1 MTTEKS
7 FLLILCGIPSSGK
20 TELAKRTAKILEKK
34 FNKPVLVVGTDFF
47 REMMPISEEVFKPER
62 EVFLK
67 FLAFNTISL
76 GLQNGFIVISDDLNY
91 YTSMRKDLADLA
103 KSKGAGF
110 GVVYVNTPLNV
121 ALEWNRKRGSPI
133 PDELIEEIHAKFEEP
148 GEKYRWDSPIIT
160 VNPAEDELEV
170 LAERVAS
177 ETIQCML
184 KWGKPIKVFPITQRA
199 SEIEKATRR
208 AMGEI
213 MARFRILD
221 ITDKLS
227 DLRKSITQQ
236 AVKMG
241 LSPEAAVKLF
251 FENAEKIL
259 SQKILEKPS
268 GLMQFHVGLFG
279 HVDHGKTALA
289 RCLTEKPSTASL
301 DKHPEAQKR
310 GMTIDMGFSSFKIEG
325 GVVTLVDLPGHH
337 SLIEHAV
344 AGGHIIDLAL
354 LAVAANEGPMAQTL
368 EHLKVLE
375 SLEVKNLICVI
386 TKKDL
391 VSERELEKVKEKIHG
406 LLKGSIFE
414 NSRIAV
420 TSSITGEGIDDLK
433 RLIGETL
440 KFAVRNWAG
449 PFRMPCD
456 HAFHLKG
463 VGTVVTGTI
472 VRGKVHVGDEVEL
485 QPVGKKGKVKS
496 IQTFGESLKEAQAGD
511 RVGIAVSEIRPA
523 DVFRGCELSQPGSI
537 KPTHHLTVKMKV
549 NKDFRHVLKRAST
562 VHINIGLQTVT
573 ATFVPFFEDTLEDSS
588 KIKVLLPEV
597 KAGDECFALLKTN
610 KAVPAEIG
618 DKILIFKLD
627 LPPKTSR
634 IVGAGT
640 VMEIPSQPPEFVK
653 KKVKRGVVIKKI
665 SQKEYVVQGMFKS
678 KDAVEKYIGKM
689 LYSDSGIKGKIKSP
703 AGTEGLLLAEF
714 EKEIRDG
721 EGCHLTLYKSLK
733 IHFRKPQA

>member
-7 FLLILCGIPSSGK
+7 FLLIMCGIPSSGK

-47 REMMPISEEVFKPER
+47 REMMPISDEVFKPER
-62 EVFLK
+62 EAFLK

-133 PDELIEEIHAKFEEP
+133 PDGLIEEVHAKFEEP
-148 GEKYRWDSPIIT
+148 GKKYRWDSPIMT
-160 VNPAEDELEV
+160 VNPAQDELDV

-177 ETIQCML
+177 ETVQCML

-213 MARFRILD
+213 MARFRMANV
-221 ITDKLS
+221 TDELS
-227 DLRKSITQQ
+227 DLRKSIAQQ
-236 AVKMG
+236 AVKME

-251 FENAEKIL
+251 SENAEKIL

-289 RCLTEKPSTASL
+289 RRLTEKPSTASL
-301 DKHPEAQKR
+301 DRHPEAQKR
-310 GMTIDMGFSSFKIEG
+310 GMTIDMGFSSFKTEG

-354 LAVAANEGPMAQTL
+354 LVVAANEGPMAQTL

-375 SLEVKNLICVI
+375 SLDVKNLICVI

-391 VSERELEKVKEKIHG
+391 VSDRELEKVKEKVQD
-406 LLKGSIFE
+406 LLKGSKFE
-414 NSRIAV
+414 NSKIVA
-420 TSSITGEGIDDLK
+420 TSSETGEGIEDLK

-472 VRGKVHVGDEVEL
+472 IRGKVQVGDEVEL

-511 RVGIAVSEIRPA
+511 RVGVAVSEIRPT

-537 KPTHHLTVKMKV
+537 KSSNYLAVKMKV
-549 NKDFRHVLKRAST
+549 DKDFKYIVKRAST
-562 VHINIGLQTVT
+562 VHLNAGLQTVT
-573 ATFVPFFEDTLEDSS
+573 AAFIPFLEDTLDNSS
-588 KIKVLLPEV
+588 KIKTLLPEV
-597 KAGDECFALLKTN
+597 KAGDECYVFLKTN
-610 KAVPAEIG
+610 KVVPVDVG
-618 DKILIFKLD
+618 DKVLFFKLD
-627 LPPKTSR
+627 FLPKTSR
-634 IVGAGT
+634 ILGVGT
-640 VMEIPSQPPEFVK
+640 VVEIPLQPPEFVK
-653 KKVKRGVVIKKI
+653 KKVKKGVAVKKVNP
-665 SQKEYVVQGMFKS
+665 KEYVIQGMFKS
-678 KDAVEKYIGKM
+678 KDAVEKYVGKV
-689 LYSDSGIKGKIKSP
+689 LLSDSGIKGKIKSP
-703 AGTEGLLLAEF
+703 VGTEGLLLAEF
-714 EKEIRDG
+714 EKEIKEG
-721 EGCHLTLYKSLK
+721 EGCHLISYTKLRKS
-733 IHFRKPQA
+733 I

>member
-34 FNKPVLVVGTDFF
+34 HNKPVMVVGTDVF
-47 REMMPISEEVFKPER
+47 REMMSISTEVFKPER
-62 EVFLK
+62 EAFLK
-67 FLAFNTISL
+67 FLALNTISL
-76 GLQNGFIVISDDLNY
+76 GLQNGYIVISDDLNY

-133 PDELIEEIHAKFEEP
+133 PDELIEEVYAKFEEP
-148 GEKYRWDSPIIT
+148 GKKYRWDSPIIT
-160 VNPAEDELEV
+160 VNPAKDELDV

-184 KWGKPIKVFPITQRA
+184 KWGKPIKVFPLTPQT

-213 MARFRILD
+213 MARFRVANFVD
-221 ITDKLS
+221 ELS
-227 DLRKSITQQ
+227 YLRKSIVQQ

-251 FENAEKIL
+251 FENAERIL
-259 SQKILEKPS
+259 SQKILEKPH
-268 GLMQFHVGLFG
+268 GLIQFHVGLFG

-310 GMTIDMGFSSFKIEG
+310 GMTIDMGFSSFKTEG
-325 GVVTLVDLPGHH
+325 GLVTLVDLPGHY

-354 LAVAANEGPMAQTL
+354 LVVAADEGPMAQTL

-375 SLEVKNLICVI
+375 SLDVKNLICVI

-391 VSERELEKVKEKIHG
+391 VIDGELEKVKEKIQG
-406 LLKGSIFE
+406 LLKGSKFE
-414 NSRIAV
+414 NSKIVA
-420 TSSITGEGIDDLK
+420 TSSETREGIEDLK
-433 RLIGETL
+433 KLIGETL

-456 HAFHLKG
+456 HAFHVKG

-472 VRGKVHVGDEVEL
+472 IRGKVYVGDEVEL
-485 QPVGKKGKVKS
+485 QPAGKRGKVKS

-537 KPTHHLTVKMKV
+537 KPANYLVVKV
-549 NKDFRHVLKRAST
+549 RVDKDFKYVVKGAST
-562 VHINIGLQTVT
+562 VHLNVGLQTV
-573 ATFVPFFEDTLEDSS
+573 AAAFIPYLEDTLDKSS
-588 KIKVLLPEV
+588 KVKVLLPEV
-597 KAGDECFALLKTN
+597 KAGDECFAFLKTN
-610 KAVPAEIG
+610 KAVPAEAG
-618 DKILIFKLD
+618 DKVLIFKLD

-634 IVGAGT
+634 IIGAGT
-640 VMEIPSQPPEFVK
+640 VTEIPSHPPDFVK
-653 KKVKRGVVIKKI
+653 KKVKRGFAIKKI
-665 SQKEYVVQGMFKS
+665 SSTEFIIQGMFKS
-678 KDAVEKYIGKM
+678 KDAVEKYVGKA
-689 LYSDSGIKGKIKSP
+689 LISDSGIKGKIRSP
-703 AGTEGLLLAEF
+703 IGTEGLLIAEF
-714 EKEIRDG
+714 EKEIR
-721 EGCHLTLYKSLK
+721 EGDICHLISYKRL
-733 IHFRKPQA
+733 RKPI